1 MARVRTLTTPSLKWL
16 QILFLGLA
24 LAAGVHQ
31 ARAQMTGNISS
42 DLSIINSA
50 LSATVSAAA
59 KPDPEAARVNMEEL
73 YRQWRIFR
81 ARDFEAQ
88 SMDPTFLPNM
98 EKVEASL
105 FAASKLIDNQQWV
118 EARAELLNAQKL
130 LQAVRPVAAIKK
142 PAVSE
147 AENDAAKRY

>member
-1 MARVRTLTTPSLKWL
+1 MARVRTLTTPALKWL
-16 QILFLGLA
+16 QILFLCVA

-50 LSATVSAAA
+50 LVATVSATARPA
-59 KPDPEAARVNMEEL
+59 PEAARVNMEEL

-105 FAASKLIDNQQWV
+105 FAASKLIDNQQWA
-118 EARAELLNAQKL
+118 EARGELLNAQKL
-130 LQAVRPVAAIKK
+130 LQAVRPVAAIK
-142 PAVSE
+142 PAISE

>member
-1 MARVRTLTTPSLKWL
+1 MARMHTTTPSLKWL

-24 LAAGVHQ
+24 LATGMPQ
-31 ARAQMTGNISS
+31 ARAQMTGNTAS

-50 LSATVSAAA
+50 LAATISATA
-59 KPDPEAARVNMEEL
+59 KPDPEAARVSMEEL
-73 YRQWRIFR
+73 YRQWRMFR

-105 FAASKLIDNQQWV
+105 FAASKLVDNQQWA
-118 EARAELLNAQKL
+118 EARSELLNAQKL
-130 LQAVRPVAAIKK
+130 LQAVRPVAATKS
-142 PAVSE
+142 PVSE

>member
-1 MARVRTLTTPSLKWL
+1 MARMHTLTTPSLKWL

-24 LAAGVHQ
+24 LAAGMHQ

-50 LSATVSAAA
+50 LVATISATA

-98 EKVEASL
+98 EKVEAAL
-105 FAASKLIDNQQWV
+105 FAASKLVDNQQWV
-118 EARAELLNAQKL
+118 EARGELLNAQKL
-130 LQAVRPVAAIKK
+130 LQAVRPVAATKS
-142 PAVSE
+142 PVSE